1 MSEATEV
8 KGMYIT
14 EQQVKAVNVLLAA
27 VNVAQGKGA
36 FSLADS
42 TAVFEAVKCFIQS
55 KDEEAPQEEEVAAS

>member
-1 MSEATEV
+1 MSEAVEA

-42 TAVFEAVKCFIQS
+42 TAVFEAVKCFIPPPS
-55 KDEEAPQEEEVAAS
+55 EEEPQEEAAAS

>member
-1 MSEATEV
+1 MSEAVEA

-42 TAVFEAVKCFIQS
+42 TAVFEAVKCFIPPPA
-55 KDEEAPQEEEVAAS
+55 EEEPQEEATAS